1 VEQEIA
7 GEIKAAVQF
16 ALAAPYPD
24 PSQVDHHVY
33 A

>member
-1 VEQEIA
+1 MKAEIDS
-7 GEIKAAVQF
+7 GVKF

-24 PSQVDHHVY
+24 PSQVDEDVY